1 MVWVMVDIGLITV
14 DIRPITVVKVA
25 VMAVVDPPVV
35 YVQQQG
41 GVQAATKSQTD
52 YWRYCSNPKGYY
64 PHVKKCPDGWMQVVS
79 QLSPA
84 Q

>member
-41 GVQAATKSQTD
+41 GVQAATK
-52 YWRYCSNPKGYY
+52 
-64 PHVKKCPDGWMQVVS
+64 
-79 QLSPA
+79 
-84 Q
+84 